1 MELRSPCGGAIGQ
14 MAYYYDGNI
23 YTCDEGRMLS
33 EMGNDSF
40 KLGNVMENTYK
51 DLMKC
56 DCTKAMCVSSCIECL
71 PYCSNCVYM
80 PYCGTC
86 PVINLAQDNN
96 IFARKPKEFRCK
108 VYGGIL
114 DTLFDYI
121 ENVPTIFDNATASY
135 LINLLKIISRFK
147 TSINNDEYYY
157 KIKCDNEYKLLKEKK
172 NYILDDDIVNRV
184 LKRYDQIKN
193 LPINNEKEIVHSD
206 ISTSNLLTAKDGY
219 YLIDFDEVRFTSKLY
234 DLAVILVKF
243 FFDGKNID
251 IKNAKS
257 FVDLYLKNF
266 SEYDYKDCYN
276 VFEYYVVKQ
285 LLEKFSDYEIY
296 GIDLYSKQQQQDDFR
311 NWIYYFEHLNLIKQI
326 FGL

>member
-1 MELRSPCGGAIGQ
+1 MDFLEENGI
-14 MAYYYDGNI
+14 
-23 YTCDEGRMLS
+23 
-33 EMGNDSF
+33 
-40 KLGNVMENTYK
+40 NVVKSKNKKPIIFENT
-51 DLMKC
+51 
-56 DCTKAMCVSSCIECL
+56 DC
-71 PYCSNCVYM
+71 Y
-80 PYCGTC
+80 
-86 PVINLAQDNN
+86 
-96 IFARKPKEFRCK
+96 
-108 VYGGIL
+108 
-114 DTLFDYI
+114 LFDYI
-121 ENVPTIFDNATASY
+121 ENVPTIFDNAMASY
-135 LINLLKIISRFK
+135 LIKLLKIISNFK

-243 FFDGKNID
+243 FFDEKNID

>member
-1 MELRSPCGGAIGQ
+1 MDFLE
-14 MAYYYDGNI
+14 
-23 YTCDEGRMLS
+23 E
-33 EMGNDSF
+33 NDI
-40 KLGNVMENTYK
+40 NVVKPKNKKPIIFENT
-51 DLMKC
+51 
-56 DCTKAMCVSSCIECL
+56 DC
-71 PYCSNCVYM
+71 Y
-80 PYCGTC
+80 
-86 PVINLAQDNN
+86 
-96 IFARKPKEFRCK
+96 
-108 VYGGIL
+108 
-114 DTLFDYI
+114 LFDYI
-121 ENVPTIFDNATASY
+121 ENIPTIFDNATASY